1 MPIPLQSAATD
12 EVEVIMAALVTPAPH
27 VDAPIIFGHV
37 EDMRA
42 VAEHLHAF
50 GLRHHPDE
58 QRIWYVPPRPDASIL
73 EAGAGRWI
81 EGPEPGVA
89 PEEAARAVEELD
101 GAAALVAALTDEQRD
116 ALRKA
121 LEEDS

>member
-1 MPIPLQSAATD
+1 MPIPLQSTATD

-37 EDMRA
+37 DDMRA
-42 VAEHLHAF
+42 VAEHLHDF
-50 GLRHHPDE
+50 GLRHVPE
-58 QRIWYVPPRPDASIL
+58 AQRIWYVPPRPDASIL

-89 PEEAARAVEELD
+89 PEEAERAVEELD
-101 GAAALVAALTDEQRD
+101 GAAALVAALTDEQRA

-121 LEEDS
+121 LEEDA

>member
-58 QRIWYVPPRPDASIL
+58 QRIWYAPPRPDASIL